1 MFDCTEKKLCYIFH
15 ENWRKGFQWSIAFAS
30 QMQNFAVTFF
40 RIFFGVL
47 DLKTQCLWK
56 SKYWV
61 MDGTTFELWTVW
73 NSLHPC
79 CYLCR
84 LLEHLCRM
92 LCNFQKNQIF
102 TVTQHNQGFALAE
115 WHLIFSLTI
124 FFTEMQKSIYLPF
137 PFTGWLKLCTLL
149 WKLQGAWLKHL
160 TL

>member
-1 MFDCTEKKLCYIFH
+1 M
-15 ENWRKGFQWSIAFAS
+15 
-30 QMQNFAVTFF
+30 
-40 RIFFGVL
+40 

-137 PFTGWLKLCTLL
+137 TFTGWLKSCTLL
-149 WKLQGAWLKHL
+149 QSRWNRTFSEICLSVTRTSVKEYFWFWLKWIYFGEKL
-160 TL
+160 PKISV

>member
-1 MFDCTEKKLCYIFH
+1 M
-15 ENWRKGFQWSIAFAS
+15 
-30 QMQNFAVTFF
+30 
-40 RIFFGVL
+40 

-79 CYLCR
+79 CYPCR

-115 WHLIFSLTI
+115 WHLIFRWQYFSPKCKKAFICLSHLQDGSNHVHFCRVGEI
-124 FFTEMQKSIYLPF
+124 GLFWNLFKCYQNKC
-137 PFTGWLKLCTLL
+137 KRVLL
-149 WKLQGAWLKHL
+149 ILAKMDLFWGKTAQDIRL
-160 TL
+160 TLI